1 MQPTQGRMQPN
12 KHKSKVE
19 QHNWEYPRPSI
30 LCQTRYWTIMMPI
43 IEAGS
48 AVPGQNDG
56 KKTVYIILYPEGTS
70 RSTDES
76 GLFYLI
82 TY

>member
-1 MQPTQGRMQPN
+1 
-12 KHKSKVE
+12 
-19 QHNWEYPRPSI
+19 
-30 LCQTRYWTIMMPI
+30 MPI

-56 KKTVYIILYPEGTS
+56 KKTVYIILYPEGTN
-70 RSTDES
+70 RSNDES

-82 TY
+82 T

>member
-1 MQPTQGRMQPN
+1 
-12 KHKSKVE
+12 
-19 QHNWEYPRPSI
+19 
-30 LCQTRYWTIMMPI
+30 MPI
-43 IEAGS
+43 TEAGS

-56 KKTVYIILYPEGTS
+56 KKTVYIILYPEGTTP

>member
-1 MQPTQGRMQPN
+1 
-12 KHKSKVE
+12 
-19 QHNWEYPRPSI
+19 
-30 LCQTRYWTIMMPI
+30 MMPI

-82 TY
+82 T

>member
-1 MQPTQGRMQPN
+1 
-12 KHKSKVE
+12 
-19 QHNWEYPRPSI
+19 
-30 LCQTRYWTIMMPI
+30 MMPI

-56 KKTVYIILYPEGTS
+56 KKTVDIFLYPEGTS

-82 TY
+82 TK

>member
-1 MQPTQGRMQPN
+1 
-12 KHKSKVE
+12 
-19 QHNWEYPRPSI
+19 
-30 LCQTRYWTIMMPI
+30 MPI

-48 AVPGQNDG
+48 AVTGQNDG
-56 KKTVYIILYPEGTS
+56 KKKTVDIILYPEGTS

>member
-1 MQPTQGRMQPN
+1 MQNATQQATTIQGWT
-12 KHKSKVE
+12 HD
-19 QHNWEYPRPSI
+19 NWEYPRPSI

-70 RSTDES
+70 RSSDES

-82 TY
+82 T